1 MTYDVEYLCIC
12 LFFICIFV
20 LVRWQFRTFAHFLI
34 RLFYCRV
41 FRILYI
47 FWDTISLSDKWFSN
61 IFSLLVA
68 CLYSLDSDFG
78 RAKNFA
84 FNKIQFL
91 NYFFMDHDF
100 DVVSKKSSPNSRS
113 SRFTPMLSFRNFII
127 LCFTKTYEL
136 IFWRV

>member
-1 MTYDVEYLCIC
+1 MSFENI
-12 LFFICIFV
+12 
-20 LVRWQFRTFAHFLI
+20 
-34 RLFYCRV
+34 
-41 FRILYI
+41 
-47 FWDTISLSDKWFSN
+47 ISHSVSF
-61 IFSLLVA
+61 
-68 CLYSLDSDFG
+68 YSLDSDFG

-136 IFWRV
+136 IF